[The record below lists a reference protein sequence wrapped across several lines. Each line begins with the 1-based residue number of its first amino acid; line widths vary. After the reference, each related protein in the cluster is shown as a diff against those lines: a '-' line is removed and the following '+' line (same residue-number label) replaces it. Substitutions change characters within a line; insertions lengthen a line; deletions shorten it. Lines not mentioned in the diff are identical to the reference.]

1 MYRQRHRILLPT
13 LEEEFFRHH
22 LPCTVRR
29 TAQNVT
35 SDLPSVSQSTE
46 ISP

>member
-22 LPCTVRR
+22 LPCMVRR

-35 SDLPSVSQSTE
+35 SDPSVSQSTE